1 MSKFCANG
9 HQLED
14 SWQICPYCQ
23 KTGYAVA
30 AAADAK
36 TRMEAPAAAPARGA
50 SEAATVAGFKTVVI
64 PDKRKP
70 SVVGWLVALSG
81 EQKGEDF
88 QLREGQNILGTSP
101 EADILIKDDTACS
114 RHASIRYKDGKFFLI
129 DLDSEKGTYLND
141 NEQSIAREDLKD
153 NDVIRIGDLTLKFKC
168 F

>member
-36 TRMEAPAAAPARGA
+36 TRMEAPSPARGS
-50 SEAATVAGFKTVVI
+50 SEAATIAGFKTVVI

-70 SVVGWLVALSG
+70 AIVGWLVVLSG

-88 QLREGQNILGTSP
+88 QVREGQNILGTSAD
-101 EADILIKDDTACS
+101 ADIVVRDEAAS
-114 RHASIRYKDGKFFLI
+114 ARHASIRHKDGAFFLI
-129 DLDSEKGTYLND
+129 DLDSEAGTRLND
-141 NEQSIAREDLKD
+141 REQGVARETLKD
-153 NDVIRIGDLTLKFKC
+153 NDVIHIGGTTLKFKC